1 MFMKKS
7 VLILGF
13 LFLLIQ
19 WGTAQ
24 SIDDK
29 ELQSLIGVVKMLRT
43 SDEATFNKA
52 SQILLTADIKWTS
65 MNELGIKQKT
75 ECLPVD
81 KVPGFKLNRILS
93 KAEGNRKYVYTH
105 GDMLNG
111 EDERY
116 NYSLY
121 ERSVKAGMEVTYSL
135 KGREGAQVFV
145 LIPFKGEN
153 AQLSGYITLDGGQQI
168 VFETEK
174 QDVGLLVAYCKS
186 SILTRDK
193 KFSITIKNGSQENQ
207 SFVIINHNTRK

>member
-1 MFMKKS
+1 MRKS
-7 VLILGF
+7 GLLLGL
-13 LFLLIQ
+13 LFLMVQLVS
-19 WGTAQ
+19 AQ
-24 SIDDK
+24 SMNDK
-29 ELQSLIGVVKMLRT
+29 ELQSLIEVVKMLRS
-43 SDEATFNKA
+43 SDEADFNKA
-52 SQILLTADIKWTS
+52 SQILAADTKWTS
-65 MNELGIKQKT
+65 MSELGVKQHT

-121 ERSVKAGMEVTYSL
+121 ERSVKAGLEVTYKL
-135 KGREGAQVFV
+135 KGREGGQTFV
-145 LIPFKGEN
+145 LIPYGGKGAN
-153 AQLSGYITLDGGQQI
+153 LSGCIMLDDGMKIGFSPEIQDGGI
-168 VFETEK
+168 
-174 QDVGLLVAYCKS
+174 LVAYCES

-193 KFSITIKNGSQENQ
+193 VFSVTIKNGSSQNQ

>member
-1 MFMKKS
+1 MKKCS
-7 VLILGF
+7 FFFGLLF
-13 LFLLIQ
+13 LFIHCVS
-19 WGTAQ
+19 AQ
-24 SIDDK
+24 SINDK
-29 ELQSLIGVVKMLRT
+29 ELQSLIGVVKMLRA
-43 SDEATFNKA
+43 SDEAAFNKA
-52 SQILLTADIKWTS
+52 TQILVADTKWTS
-65 MNELGIKQKT
+65 MSELGVKQKT
-75 ECLPVD
+75 ECLPID

-121 ERSVKAGMEVTYSL
+121 ERSVKFGREVTYRL

-145 LIPFKGEN
+145 LVPFMGE
-153 AQLSGYITLDGGQQI
+153 ASQLSGYITLDDGQQI
-168 VFETEK
+168 MFEVEENVDK
-174 QDVGLLVAYCKS
+174 GILVACCES

-193 KFSITIKNGSQENQ
+193 SFSITVKNGSQENQ

>member
-1 MFMKKS
+1 MKKCS
-7 VLILGF
+7 F
-13 LFLLIQ
+13 LFGILLFVHCCVY
-19 WGTAQ
+19 AQ
-24 SIDDK
+24 SINDK
-29 ELQSLIGVVKMLRT
+29 ELQSLIGVVKMLRA
-43 SDEATFNKA
+43 SDETTFNKA
-52 SQILLTADIKWTS
+52 TRILEADTRWTS
-65 MNELGIKQKT
+65 MDELGIKQET
-75 ECLPVD
+75 ECLPID
-81 KVPGFKLNRILS
+81 RVPGFKLNRILS

-121 ERSVKAGMEVTYSL
+121 ERSVKAGMGVTYSL

-153 AQLSGYITLDGGQQI
+153 AQLSGYITLDGGQKI

-174 QDVGLLVAYCKS
+174 QDIGLLIAYCKS

-193 KFSITIKNGSQENQ
+193 KFSITIKNGSKENQ